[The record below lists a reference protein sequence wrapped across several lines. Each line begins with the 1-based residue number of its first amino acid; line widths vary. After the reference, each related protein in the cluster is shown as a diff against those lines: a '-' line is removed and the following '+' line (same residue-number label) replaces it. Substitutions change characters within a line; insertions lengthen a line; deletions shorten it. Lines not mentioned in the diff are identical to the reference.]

1 MILLNWFRVY
11 LRPDPVRIWIPA
23 SFASEETDG
32 QRLLSSLDAYWDNV
46 YVANL
51 SDMEMPQRGH
61 AMLVKTIKS
70 TVSNI
75 RHRRQIYPSEPM
87 TFSAT
92 AGMHIPARF
101 K

>member
-1 MILLNWFRVY
+1 MIVLKGFRVY
-11 LRPDPVRIWIPA
+11 PRPDPVRIWIPA
-23 SFASEETDG
+23 PVASEETDG
-32 QRLLSSLDAYWDNV
+32 QRLLSSLDAYWDKV

-61 AMLVKTIKS
+61 AMLVTTVKS
-70 TVSNI
+70 TVSNM
-75 RHRRQIYPSEPM
+75 RHRRQIYQSEPM

-92 AGMHIPARF
+92 GGMHIPARF